1 MNKPLL
7 FIHNNSGGG
16 IMSKTKILCDVTN
29 CKFHENHECC
39 ANTIS
44 VCCDNCIQPN
54 SSHETACKSF
64 VCKCHK

>member
-1 MNKPLL
+1 
-7 FIHNNSGGG
+7 
-16 IMSKTKILCDVTN
+16 MSKTKILCDVSS

-39 ANTIS
+39 ANTIT

-54 SSHETACKSF
+54 TSHETACKSF